1 MTIITVISIFLDM
14 EAQGGSAP
22 AGRLAGKTALITGSA
37 RGVGA
42 SIATAF
48 AAAGAAV
55 MVTDILDEL
64 GVRTARE
71 ISGLDLGP
79 TLYQHLDVT
88 DEADWAAA
96 MARCEDE
103 LGPVDIFV
111 SNAFSYGADN
121 STQFVDMS
129 LPQWQRGIDVN
140 LTGPFLGTRAVLP
153 RMIER
158 GAGSIIAIA
167 SVSGTIQAFPK
178 NPDYQAAKAG
188 TAALMRNVC
197 VAYGQAGVRANTML
211 LSATKS
217 PILPLRWAE
226 QFMGGWPTPRP
237 AEPEEVAAV
246 ALFLASDD
254 SSYINGTSIPVDGG
268 SVLPIAPP
276 TIKLPAEMGEL
287 VDESGAMR
295 GHD

>member
-1 MTIITVISIFLDM
+1 MSVRGIAL
-14 EAQGGSAP
+14 GN
-22 AGRLAGKTALITGSA
+22 GRLIGKTALITGSA

-42 SIATAF
+42 AIARAY

-64 GVRTARE
+64 GAETARE
-71 ISGLDLGP
+71 IAALGAGAAV
-79 TLYQHLDVT
+79 YQHLDVT
-88 DEADWAAA
+88 VESDWEAAVE
-96 MARCEDE
+96 RCEAE
-103 LGPVDIFV
+103 LGPLDVFV

-129 LPQWQRGIDVN
+129 LAQWRQGIEVN

-153 RMIER
+153 GMIER
-158 GAGSIIAIA
+158 GGGSIVAIA

-217 PILPLRWAE
+217 PILPVKWAQ

-246 ALFLASDD
+246 AVFLASDE
-254 SSYINGTSIPVDGG
+254 SSYVNGTAIPIDGG
-268 SVLPIAPP
+268 SVLPIAPS
-276 TIKLPAEMGEL
+276 TIKLPVEMGEL
-287 VDESGAMR
+287 VDDSGAMR
-295 GHD
+295 DPT

>member
-1 MTIITVISIFLDM
+1 MANESSP
-14 EAQGGSAP
+14 GR
-22 AGRLAGKTALITGSA
+22 GRLAGKTALITGSA

-42 SIATAF
+42 AIARAYVVE
-48 AAAGAAV
+48 GAKV
-55 MVTDILDEL
+55 MVTDILD
-64 GVRTARE
+64 
-71 ISGLDLGP
+71 DLGQE
-79 TLYQHLDVT
+79 TAAALAADGMAVYQRLDVAV
-88 DEADWAAA
+88 ESDWDIALE
-96 MARCEDE
+96 RCEEE

-121 STQFVDMS
+121 STPFIDMS
-129 LPQWQRGIDVN
+129 LGQWQRGIDVN

-158 GAGSIIAIA
+158 GGGSIVAIA

-246 ALFLASDD
+246 AVFLASDE
-254 SSYINGTSIPVDGG
+254 SAYVNGVSIPVDGG
-268 SVLPIAPP
+268 SVLPIAP
-276 TIKLPAEMGEL
+276 TSIKLPAEMGEL
-287 VDESGAMR
+287 VDDAGVMHRAT
-295 GHD
+295 D

>member
-1 MTIITVISIFLDM
+1 MLMGVRGIAL
-14 EAQGGSAP
+14 GN
-22 AGRLAGKTALITGSA
+22 GRLTGKTALITGSA

-42 SIATAF
+42 AIARAY

-64 GVRTARE
+64 GTETARE
-71 ISGLDLGP
+71 IAALGFGAAV
-79 TLYQHLDVT
+79 YQHLDVT
-88 DEADWAAA
+88 VESDW
-96 MARCEDE
+96 EE
-103 LGPVDIFV
+103 LGPLDVFV

-129 LPQWQRGIDVN
+129 LTQWRQGIEVN

-153 RMIER
+153 GMIER
-158 GAGSIIAIA
+158 GGGSIVAIA

-217 PILPLRWAE
+217 PILPVKWAQ

-246 ALFLASDD
+246 AVFLASDE
-254 SSYINGTSIPVDGG
+254 SSYVNGTAIPIDGG
-268 SVLPIAPP
+268 SVLPIAPS

-287 VDESGAMR
+287 VDDSGAMR
-295 GHD
+295 DPS